1 MGRRHWYRGRGKNF
15 PLRTALQP
23 LNINILP
30 LSPPTPLASSAASK
44 VSVTQNVNIFYW
56 RGPKIE
62 KLMQGYQS
70 CNPIEV
76 KYLTTCFLFFF
87 FVSLHFIERICFLN
101 LLNHSFQCTVLCYS
115 IKAICICIYCV
126 QRNVKFSEL
135 NSNVKARV

>member
-1 MGRRHWYRGRGKNF
+1 MGQRHWYRGRGKNF

-76 KYLTTCFLFFF
+76 KYLTTCFFFF
-87 FVSLHFIERICFLN
+87 FLLVFI
-101 LLNHSFQCTVLCYS
+101 LLKEYVF
-115 IKAICICIYCV
+115 
-126 QRNVKFSEL
+126 
-135 NSNVKARV
+135 